1 MSNHI
6 ADANKMV
13 SDTPRTTDRV
23 VFINGNP
30 WVNAPFARGLEREL
44 NAANQRIKQL
54 EAVVND
60 PEVLWSNWLRG
71 TVKLPSGIGD
81 VRQYQDRIK
90 RLEEAAMMALHGCY
104 NGPMP
109 DHVRDALADAMEAKP

>member
-1 MSNHI
+1 M
-6 ADANKMV
+6 

-23 VFINGNP
+23 VFIDGNP
-30 WVNAPFARGLEREL
+30 WVNAPFAVSLEREL

-60 PEVLWSNWLRG
+60 PEALWANWLRG

-90 RLEEAAMMALHGCY
+90 RLEEFARTIE
-104 NGPMP
+104 NDF
-109 DHVRDALADAMEAKP
+109 DHDEDAHRYGTTCRVCDAEDLLKETKEKEAKP

>member
-1 MSNHI
+1 M
-6 ADANKMV
+6 
-13 SDTPRTTDRV
+13 SDTPRTDNCLTEILDAFGYV
-23 VFINGNP
+23 HQGNCP
-30 WVNAPFARGLEREL
+30 QRWVNHARELEREL
-44 NAANQRIKQL
+44 NAANQRIQRL

-81 VRQYQDRIK
+81 VRQYQERIK
-90 RLEEAAMMALHGCY
+90 RMEEAAMMALHGCY